1 MMRNQLKPKNGTLKN
16 GNHLEELKRWYD
28 SLPEKEKEKVVEK
41 FSFEEL
47 NYIVASHWAED
58 HQAKAPQP

>member
-1 MMRNQLKPKNGTLKN
+1 MLKQNGHENGTPQSSTQM
-16 GNHLEELKRWYD
+16 EELKRWYD

-58 HQAKAPQP
+58 HQAKAT

>member
-1 MMRNQLKPKNGTLKN
+1 
-16 GNHLEELKRWYD
+16 LKRWYD
-28 SLPEKEKEKVVEK
+28 SLPEKVKVKVVEK

-58 HQAKAPQP
+58 HPAKATPQ

>member
-1 MMRNQLKPKNGTLKN
+1 MLNPRKNGTPQN
-16 GNHLEELKRWYD
+16 GTHLEELKRWYD

-58 HQAKAPQP
+58 HQAKATQQ